1 MIKQIMMTMPVSNV
15 EKSKEFFGKL
25 GFSFDPT
32 LTGET
37 AAHLIIDE

>member
-1 MIKQIMMTMPVSNV
+1 MITQIMMTMPVNSV

-25 GFSFDPT
+25 GFSFDPK
-32 LTGET
+32 LTGEH